1 MNGVS
6 ERRQGEPR
14 GCFARGNGNLLLEE
28 RASETENKIAL
39 RDFSQIFLAMVME
52 LPKLQKT
59 CSVALK
65 GSIPWVSPTTCTGDA
80 SALSPVAAK
89 QQDGPSKAG

>member
-1 MNGVS
+1 MVCPNGDKAS
-6 ERRQGEPR
+6 PGGALQGEMEISCWR
-14 GCFARGNGNLLLEE
+14 SGLLKQ
-28 RASETENKIAL
+28 NKIAL

-89 QQDGPSKAG
+89 QQAGPSKAG